1 MKRWSSLQRQLYQ
14 LVDEEID
21 FQLHLSKYRMRSA
34 RGSTDLPRY
43 WISLK
48 DEIIF
53 DYPKQFIRKGEDGN
67 FIENLKGERAEYPY
81 ITDISKISD
90 LIREYIDTP
99 KEEIFSKQ
107 FENDAW
113 GLADII
119 KAADRRIGKSRLE
132 QLKSATDSEV
142 VKKIIDCRLKAS
154 APLP

>member
-1 MKRWSSLQRQLYQ
+1 
-14 LVDEEID
+14 
-21 FQLHLSKYRMRSA
+21 MRSA

-67 FIENLKGERAEYPY
+67 FIENLKGERAECPY

-132 QLKSATDSEV
+132 QLKSATDSEA

-154 APLP
+154 APSP